1 MRWPVAE
8 AVVAGVA
15 SGVMLGLLMLP
26 ATPYL
31 AAWLRLPTQGIVA
44 LWLVVRLVLFDN
56 ALRQWRTWQTT
67 PDWVMTSEEVL
78 RKGSWT

>member
-15 SGVMLGLLMLP
+15 SGVTIGLLLLP
-26 ATPYL
+26 STPYL
-31 AAWLRLPTQGIVA
+31 APWLRLPTLGIA
-44 LWLVVRLVLFDN
+44 GLWLAVRLVVFDS
-56 ALRQWRTWQTT
+56 ALRRWRAWQTT

-78 RKGSWT
+78 RKGRWT